1 MTAEAA
7 KNNTGND
14 LTIEDDNHG
23 IEVESEIMGETT
35 SQRMIRTTP
44 QRGEDLMT
52 NLLQHHFSTNSFGQG
67 TNQGNVEQMATY
79 AT

>member
-52 NLLQHHFSTNSFGQG
+52 NLL
-67 TNQGNVEQMATY
+67 
-79 AT
+79 